1 MKWKRVL
8 VGKGKQCYE
17 YRIVLVRERWRQWER
32 QAGLHCRRPQF
43 NAHAEMSG
51 GKKAVRGGGAVFIHF
66 GIV

>member
-1 MKWKRVL
+1 
-8 VGKGKQCYE
+8 
-17 YRIVLVRERWRQWER
+17 VRERWRQWER

-51 GKKAVRGGGAVFIHF
+51 GKKAVKGGGGGGAVFIHF